1 MNRILL
7 VEDDAALGRGV
18 SLALQDAQTALTH
31 CRTLSQARQTLER
44 ESFDLLILDINLPDG
59 SGTEL
64 LREFRLKSSV
74 PVILLTANDLETDIV
89 YGLESG
95 ADDYITKPFSLAVL
109 RSRVK
114 VQLRRERASHSP
126 AVEQDGFYFDF
137 DSMDFRKNGQSVELS
152 KTEQKLLRVL
162 VSSRGVTL
170 SRAELVDRV
179 WTDGAQYVD
188 ENALSV
194 TVKRLRGKLE
204 DEPGAPKYLKTVYGI
219 GYVWCAPERG
229 GEGL

>member
-7 VEDDAALGRGV
+7 VEDDAALGRGI
-18 SLALQDAQTALTH
+18 TMALTDGQTTLKH
-31 CRTLSQARQTLER
+31 CRTLSQARQEF
-44 ESFDLLILDINLPDG
+44 EHGSFDLLILDINLPDG

-64 LREFRLKSSV
+64 LREVRLKSSV

-89 YGLESG
+89 CGLESG

-114 VQLRRERASHSP
+114 VQLRRAGP
-126 AVEQDGFYFDF
+126 AHAGAFTQDGFYFDF

-162 VSSRGVTL
+162 VSNRGITL

-204 DEPGAPKYLKTVYGI
+204 DEPGAPKYLKTVYGL
-219 GYVWCAPERG
+219 GYVWSAPERG
-229 GEGL
+229 GEAL

>member
-7 VEDDAALGRGV
+7 VEDDAALGRGIC
-18 SLALQDAQTALTH
+18 LALQDAQTAVTC
-31 CRTLSQARQTLER
+31 CRTLAAARQELER
-44 ESFDLLILDINLPDG
+44 EGFELLILDINLPDG
-59 SGTEL
+59 SGIALLHEL
-64 LREFRLKSSV
+64 RLKSSL

-89 YGLESG
+89 SGLESG

-114 VQLRRERASHSP
+114 VQLRRGRSARTA

-137 DSMDFRKNGQSVELS
+137 DSMDFRKNGRTVDLS
-152 KTEQKLLRVL
+152 KTEQKLLRLL
-162 VSSRGVTL
+162 VSNRGVTL

-194 TVKRLRGKLE
+194 TIKRLRGKPE
-204 DEPGAPKYLKTVYGI
+204 DEPGAPRYLKTVYGI
-219 GYVWCAPERG
+219 GYVWAAPERG
-229 GEGL
+229 GETP